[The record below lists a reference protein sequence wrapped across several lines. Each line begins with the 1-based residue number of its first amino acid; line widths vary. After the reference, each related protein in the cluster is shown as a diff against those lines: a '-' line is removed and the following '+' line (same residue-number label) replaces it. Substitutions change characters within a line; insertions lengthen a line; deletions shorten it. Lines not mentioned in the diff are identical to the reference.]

1 VSEERPVRAQRNRL
15 QVGICDSNE
24 RYDRIALNREDNR
37 AFLSCADVYV
47 GLGGQRFE
55 IPGLVLLSQ
64 PSERLLERVGAL
76 FLDTVSTKVDAKPA
90 PGGPVVVE
98 DVRRG
103 EANQF
108 SASAGS

>member
-1 VSEERPVRAQRNRL
+1 
-15 QVGICDSNE
+15 
-24 RYDRIALNREDNR
+24 
-37 AFLSCADVYV
+37 
-47 GLGGQRFE
+47 
-55 IPGLVLLSQ
+55 
-64 PSERLLERVGAL
+64 
-76 FLDTVSTKVDAKPA
+76 LDTVSTKVDAKPA